1 MEYVIVV
8 YRSRNVS
15 MRAYNFLSSQG
26 VTCALISTPRNA
38 NVGCGLS
45 VKLSMS
51 DWINFKELLANGETF
66 VAFFLVKNTFS
77 GSTLVRL

>member
-1 MEYVIVV
+1 MDYVIAV

-15 MRAYNFLSSQG
+15 MRAYNFLQSKG

-45 VKLSMS
+45 VKFPKEALSRVRNVLS
-51 DWINFKELLANGETF
+51 DAETF
-66 VAFFLVKNTFS
+66 VGFFLVKITYS
-77 GSTLVRL
+77 GSTLVRI

>member
-1 MEYVIVV
+1 MEFVIVV
-8 YRSRNVS
+8 YRSRNMS
-15 MRAYNFLSSQG
+15 MRVYNFLASQG

-45 VKLSMS
+45 VKLSKS
-51 DWINFKELLANGETF
+51 DWANFREALASAETF
-66 VAFFLVKNTFS
+66 VGFFLMKNTFS

>member
-1 MEYVIVV
+1 MEFVIVV

-15 MRAYNFLSSQG
+15 MRVYNFLSSQG

-45 VKLSMS
+45 VKLAKS
-51 DWINFKELLANGETF
+51 DWANYKDALANSETF
-66 VAFFLVKNTFS
+66 VAFFLVKNTFN
-77 GSTLVRL
+77 GNTLVRL